1 MLKFGLYGGGH
12 MEEIDFLKKLM
23 RSAVKK
29 NVEKNIK
36 LADLKP
42 MLSSISKHKLEPYV
56 QEMLPAVLPEIEEKL
71 ITIEEQYQNFVS
83 FLKELQTKLEK
94 PIVIVKGFSNYHNT
108 NGRALLRG
116 TSDLDILSHDPVKL
130 REELL
135 SQGFI
140 EKKSETGHELSE
152 LKKDKILIDLHK
164 FVPVAS
170 YPADINT
177 ISSSNNWKTKG
188 EMYFSGQVTYLDIV
202 ENSVEI
208 LDKVLVPNVN
218 MSLIISC
225 AAIFRDYITTLEEV
239 PSLKLINIVEIYILM
254 HEPEFNREEFL
265 KLIRKYHAEHSVAFT
280 NKLLI
285 EVYDEYLIDFQHDLQ
300 SFPQILFWDRKWLIP
315 ENLFKTVANTKFE
328 SVLEYLEAQK
338 IQLNDNQKIELH
350 IPTKTNDYHTSSND
364 FNKQIFLEVEWK
376 ENLYIRLNINDIKL
390 HQNDIFS
397 FNFGNYHRKIFLF
410 GSKERGYSLFGE
422 RDNHY
427 GKIINTQSNDS
438 IQIEILIP
446 HEEIDHYLINKN
458 KLGMNVFIEKHD
470 NNNQFSM
477 YIPLIIIRA
486 EEIS

>member
-1 MLKFGLYGGGH
+1 
-12 MEEIDFLKKLM
+12 MEEIQFLKKLM
-23 RSAVKK
+23 RLAVKK
-29 NVEKNIK
+29 NGEQQIE

-56 QEMLPAVLPEIEEKL
+56 KEIQSAVLPEIEEKL
-71 ITIEEQYQNFVS
+71 ITIEEQYQHFIS

-116 TSDLDILSHDPVKL
+116 TSDLDILSNDPVKL

-135 SQGFI
+135 AKGFI
-140 EKKSETGHELSE
+140 EKKAETAHELSE

-170 YPADINT
+170 YPADINE
-177 ISSSNNWKTKG
+177 ISRSNNWKTKG
-188 EMYFSGQVTYLDIV
+188 EMYFSGQVTYLDV
-202 ENSVEI
+202 LEHSVEI

-239 PSLKLINIVEIYILM
+239 PSIKLINIVEIYILM
-254 HEPEFNREEFL
+254 HEKEFNREEFS
-265 KLIRKYHAEHSVAFT
+265 KLIRKFHAEHSVAFT
-280 NKLLI
+280 NKLLF
-285 EVYDEYLIDFQHDLQ
+285 EVFDECLIDFQHDLQ

-315 ENLFKTVANTKFE
+315 ENLLMTVSNTNFE
-328 SVLEYLEAQK
+328 SVLEYLGAQK
-338 IQLNDNQKIELH
+338 IKLNDNQKIELH
-350 IPTKTNDYHTSSND
+350 IPTKTNDYHTSSNN
-364 FNKQIFLEVEWK
+364 FNKQILLEVEWK
-376 ENLYIRLNINDIKL
+376 ENLYISLNINDINL
-390 HQNDIFS
+390 HRNDIFS
-397 FNFGNYHRKIFLF
+397 FNFGNYHKKIFLF
-410 GSKERGYSLFGE
+410 GSKERGYSLYGE

-427 GKIINTQSNDS
+427 GKIIDAQSNNS
-438 IQIEILIP
+438 IQIEITIP
-446 HEEIDHYLINKN
+446 QEEMEHYLINKN
-458 KLGMNVFIEKHD
+458 KLGMNIFIEKHD